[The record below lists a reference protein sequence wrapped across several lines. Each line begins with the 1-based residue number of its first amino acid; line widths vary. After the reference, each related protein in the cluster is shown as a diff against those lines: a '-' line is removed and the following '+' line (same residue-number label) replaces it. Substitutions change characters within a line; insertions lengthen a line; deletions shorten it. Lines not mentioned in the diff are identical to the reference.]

1 MTTSSPAWRPQS
13 PAILAYAVAI
23 LSVMTAL
30 VCALLLD
37 SFLNT
42 MPYVSLFLCSIMFAA
57 WFGGLGPSLLA
68 TGLAILLFTYFFV
81 DSDSFGIA
89 PNDIPRVV
97 LFGMTA
103 LFVVSLSA
111 AQRRSE
117 QSLRHA
123 RDQLQGAL
131 QEQARLNE
139 ALRAEN
145 AERRRV
151 QAYLDE
157 AQRLSRTGTFSWK
170 VATGEVF
177 WSTEGCRIV
186 ELGSSVEPPIDVL
199 LQRVHKDDLTLVQ
212 GELERVQRGEPEY
225 DREFRWLTP
234 AGSTRHLH
242 VRAHR
247 VRSESGDDEIVGAL
261 MDVSET
267 RAAQDALNAA
277 QTALTHA
284 ARVATLG
291 EMSASIAHEVNQP
304 LAGIVTNGEAA
315 LRWLDR
321 SEPELGEVRSAIERM
336 VRDGK
341 RASHV
346 VERLRALVRKAPAQ
360 ILPLDLNEVIAEAVS
375 LVRREIHS
383 HRATLQLDLARDLPP
398 VVADRIEFQQVV
410 INLIANG
417 VQAMEPVTDR
427 PRRLVIRSFAQ
438 ADEVVVSVG
447 DSGVGIDPA
456 DMNRLFNAF
465 FTTKADGMGMGL
477 SICRSIIESHGGRI
491 WASNN
496 TGPGMTF
503 QFALPLRAGD
513 AS

>member
-1 MTTSSPAWRPQS
+1 MTTSSPAWRPQ
-13 PAILAYAVAI
+13 PAAILAYAVAI
-23 LSVMTAL
+23 LSVTTAL
-30 VCALLLD
+30 VAALLLD
-37 SFLNT
+37 NFLNT
-42 MPYVSLFLCSIMFAA
+42 MPFVSLFLCSIMFAA

-68 TGLAILLFTYFFV
+68 TVLAILLFTYFFV

-89 PNDIPRVV
+89 PKDVPRVV
-97 LFGMTA
+97 LFGTTA

-111 AQRRSE
+111 AQRRNE
-117 QSLRHA
+117 KSLRDA

-145 AERRRV
+145 TERRRV

-170 VATGEVF
+170 PATGAVF
-177 WSTEGCRIV
+177 WSTEGCRIMEFGGAV
-186 ELGSSVEPPIDVL
+186 KPPIDVL
-199 LQRVHKDDLTLVQ
+199 LQGVHKDDVALVQ
-212 GELERVQRGEPEY
+212 GELERVRRGEPEY
-225 DREFRWLTP
+225 DYEFRWLTP

-247 VRSESGDDEIVGAL
+247 LRSESGEDEIVGAL

-267 RAAQDALNAA
+267 REAQEALHAA

-315 LRWLDR
+315 LRWLNR

-341 RASHV
+341 RASQV

-360 ILPLDLNEVIAEAVS
+360 ILPLELNEVIAEGVA
-375 LVRREIHS
+375 LVRREIHN
-383 HRATLQLDLARDLPP
+383 HRASLELDLARDLPP
-398 VVADRIEFQQVV
+398 VIADRIELQQVV
-410 INLIANG
+410 INLMVNG
-417 VQAMEPVTDR
+417 VQAMEPVADR
-427 PRRLVIRSFAQ
+427 PRRLVVRSYAQ
-438 ADEVVVSVG
+438 ADEVVVSVC

-456 DMNRLFNAF
+456 NTNRLFNAF

-491 WASNN
+491 WASSNA
-496 TGPGMTF
+496 GPGMTF
-503 QFALPLRAGD
+503 QFALPLRAGGT
-513 AS
+513 S

>member
-23 LSVMTAL
+23 LSVTTAL
-30 VCALLLD
+30 VAALLLD

-68 TGLAILLFTYFFV
+68 TVLAILLFTYFFV

-97 LFGMTA
+97 LFGITA

-177 WSTEGCRIV
+177 WSTEGCRIM

-199 LQRVHKDDLTLVQ
+199 LQRVHKDDLALVQ
-212 GELERVQRGEPEY
+212 SELERVRRGEPEY
-225 DREFRWLTP
+225 DHEFRWLTP

-267 RAAQDALNAA
+267 REAQDALNAA

-321 SEPELGEVRSAIERM
+321 SEPALGEVRSAIERM

-341 RASHV
+341 RASQV

-360 ILPLDLNEVIAEAVS
+360 ILPLDPNEVITEGLA
-375 LVRREIHS
+375 LVQREIQN
-383 HRATLQLDLARDLPP
+383 HRAALQLDLASDLPA
-398 VVADRIEFQQVV
+398 VVADRVELQQVV
-410 INLIANG
+410 INLIMNG
-417 VQAMEPVTDR
+417 VQAMELVTDR
-427 PRRLVIRSFAQ
+427 PRYLEVRSFVQ
-438 ADEVVVSVG
+438 ADEVVVSVR
-447 DSGVGIDPA
+447 DSGNGIDPSN
-456 DMNRLFNAF
+456 MNRLFNAF

-491 WASNN
+491 WASSN
-496 TGPGMTF
+496 GDPGMTF
-503 QFALPLRAGD
+503 QFALPLRAED